1 MNATIEKFGY
11 PHSLVRE
18 YDHWVVL
25 VRPQQITL
33 ASMVLALKSE
43 VTALG
48 QAPEAAFGE
57 LKRVTADLEAALAA
71 TFAPDKINYLM
82 LMMSD
87 PHVHF
92 HVLPR
97 YASERSIAGMN
108 FVDRAWPVA
117 PSVADVT
124 DTGEAERA
132 AIADTLRGAWAR

>member
-1 MNATIEKFGY
+1 MTWRYSTEMRK
-11 PHSLVRE
+11 
-18 YDHWVVL
+18 WVFI
-25 VRPQQITL
+25 RPIL
-33 ASMVLALKSE
+33 
-43 VTALG
+43 
-48 QAPEAAFGE
+48 
-57 LKRVTADLEAALAA
+57 RVTADLEAALAA

-97 YASERSIAGMN
+97 YAGERSIAGMN